1 MCLWSY
7 SDQHLGFFNFN
18 FKMIFFLASIA
29 LNIKM
34 FFQTI
39 NQIFFFSE
47 NAVTI
52 FLVKILLIL
61 LFHHL
66 SVFTLRVYALLP
78 VFLDQIGLG
87 KHSKRTMLPREDHFN
102 TELTV
107 RFQLLFSGGTL

>member
-39 NQIFFFSE
+39 NHIFFSQKMQSPYFWLKYCSYYFF
-47 NAVTI
+47 TI
-52 FLVKILLIL
+52 FL
-61 LFHHL
+61 
-66 SVFTLRVYALLP
+66 SSP
-78 VFLDQIGLG
+78 
-87 KHSKRTMLPREDHFN
+87 
-102 TELTV
+102 
-107 RFQLLFSGGTL
+107 

>member
-47 NAVTI
+47 QTLSELASS
-52 FLVKILLIL
+52 LKAILLID
-61 LFHHL
+61 FVVNY
-66 SVFTLRVYALLP
+66 STNAAKG
-78 VFLDQIGLG
+78 Q
-87 KHSKRTMLPREDHFN
+87 
-102 TELTV
+102 
-107 RFQLLFSGGTL
+107 